1 MNFKKLSISC
11 VLAVAGLMAANA
23 GNIDANAARQAAND
37 FIKKNVAAKG
47 MFKAPS
53 MADIKLAHTEASS
66 VEGNAYYVFNIQ
78 GGGWV
83 IMAGYDGAKQ
93 VLAYGDKGNIDV
105 NNLPD
110 NMKGYL
116 NMLKGQI

>member
-47 MFKAPS
+47 MFHAPS
-53 MADIKLAHTEASS
+53 M
-66 VEGNAYYVFNIQ
+66 GIQ
-78 GGGWV
+78 HPGWRL
-83 IMAGYDGAKQ
+83 GHHGW
-93 VLAYGDKGNIDV
+93 
-105 NNLPD
+105 
-110 NMKGYL
+110 
-116 NMLKGQI
+116 